1 MRPMPPTKSCT
12 FAALAILVAGVSLG
26 WAGTAFANAE
36 VDEGRRLF
44 EEAEFLEAL
53 DAFARA
59 EAAEDLT
66 EDELVALL
74 ETRALVHLAMG
85 NEEPMRA
92 DLARLVTVAPEHALD
107 RRAPPEVRRAYAE
120 VRSQSS
126 GPVRLSVS
134 PTPVATGVSIEASAQ
149 NDAQRLVRRVR
160 IFGRA
165 QGAGSWERA
174 DDAPL
179 LVTASGV
186 VEYYAQAI
194 GPGGVVLASSGSD
207 DAPLRTSGSADE
219 AAAGGGGDDTVLIAI
234 LVVVGV
240 LVVAGGVTTGV
251 ILGTSGGSDQTQLQ
265 PFTVRF

>member
-1 MRPMPPTKSCT
+1 MPPTTRRT
-12 FAALAILVAGVSLG
+12 FAALAILLAVLSLA
-26 WAGTAFANAE
+26 WSGTAFAHAE

-44 EEAEFLEAL
+44 EEAQFLEAL

-59 EAAEDLT
+59 EAAEDLSL
-66 EDELVALL
+66 DELVTLL

-85 NEEPMRA
+85 NEEPMRS
-92 DLARLVTVAPEHALD
+92 DLARLVAVAPDHALD

-120 VRSQSS
+120 VRSQSA

-134 PTPVATGVSIEASAQ
+134 PTPVATGVSIEATAE
-149 NDAQRLVRRVR
+149 NDPQRLVRRVR
-160 IFGRA
+160 VFGRA
-165 QGAGSWERA
+165 TGDARWERA

-179 LVTASGV
+179 LVTAEGV
-186 VEYYAQAI
+186 VEYYARAV

-207 DAPLRTSGSADE
+207 DAPLRTSGSAEE
-219 AAAGGGGDDTVLIAI
+219 APGGGGDDTALIAI